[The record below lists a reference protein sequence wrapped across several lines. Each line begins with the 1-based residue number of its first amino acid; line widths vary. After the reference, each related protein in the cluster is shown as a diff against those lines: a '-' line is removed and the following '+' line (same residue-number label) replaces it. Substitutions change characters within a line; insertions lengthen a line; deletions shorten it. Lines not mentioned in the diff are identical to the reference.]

1 MVDRAYNGLEGLQ
14 KVKESFL
21 DGKHV
26 YGLIITDI
34 SMPVMDGYEATSE
47 IREFYRQNQ
56 VMQPMIVACTGH
68 VEEQF
73 IMKAWMHEIDEI
85 LPKPVKSEILKEIIK
100 EVVNLSDS

>member
-1 MVDRAYNGLEGLQ
+1 
-14 KVKESFL
+14 
-21 DGKHV
+21 
-26 YGLIITDI
+26 
-34 SMPVMDGYEATSE
+34 MPVMDGYEATSE

-100 EVVNLSDS
+100 EVVNLSDSWIMINSQKFYKSKPRSNSQLF

>member
-1 MVDRAYNGLEGLQ
+1 
-14 KVKESFL
+14 
-21 DGKHV
+21 
-26 YGLIITDI
+26 
-34 SMPVMDGYEATSE
+34 MPVMDGYEATSE

-100 EVVNLSDS
+100 EVVNLSDSWIMINSQKFYKSKPRSYSQLF